1 MEQVEQVIR
10 KHETFQKV
18 LTAQD
23 EKGMGLGDAGRG
35 QGEVVGVWELGEFSM
50 GDVGARCGPTG
61 NADVRGWPGGL
72 GAPGW
77 G

>member
-23 EKGMGLGDAGRG
+23 EKGMGLGPR
-35 QGEVVGVWELGEFSM
+35 
-50 GDVGARCGPTG
+50 T
-61 NADVRGWPGGL
+61 
-72 GAPGW
+72 
-77 G
+77 